1 MDTTL
6 DKFINNTLDWLKDFL
21 PNLLGAIIILVLGM
35 WLSGIIAKIVS
46 KALKSAKIGETVI
59 SFVNSFVKISI
70 KVLVIVAALGTLGF
84 NVASLVT
91 AVGAA
96 TVAIGLALQ
105 DSLKNVA
112 SGITILIAK
121 PFTVG
126 DYLETNGLQGT
137 VTRID
142 IASTHLLTIDNKE
155 VIIPNSSI
163 STSNI
168 VNYTSQDK
176 RGVFLSYHVS
186 YNTDIDLVKNVIM
199 GVINKNKTIFKEP
212 VPFIVVGKHEEN
224 GMEIIVRVWCKTS
237 DYWNV
242 YFYMQEN
249 IKKSFDDNNIEI
261 PFTQIDVHNIPQ
273 IERNEKITKQSD
285 KKKT

>member
-1 MDTTL
+1 MNTTL
-6 DKFINNTLDWLKDFL
+6 EKFIDNMLDWLKDFL
-21 PNLLGAIIILVLGM
+21 PNLLGAIIILVVGM
-35 WLSGIIAKIVS
+35 WLSGIVAKIVS
-46 KALKSAKIGETVI
+46 KAMKGAKIGEIVI
-59 SFVNSFVKISI
+59 SFANSFVKISI

-155 VIIPNSSI
+155 IIIPNSGI
-163 STSNI
+163 SASNL

-176 RGVFLSYHVS
+176 RGVFLSYNVS
-186 YNTDIDLVKNVIM
+186 YNTDIDKVRSVIM
-199 GVINKNKTIFKEP
+199 EVINRNKTILKEP
-212 VPFIVVGKHEEN
+212 EPYIVVGKHEDSSI
-224 GMEIIVRVWCKTS
+224 EIIVRIWCKTK

-249 IKKSFDDNNIEI
+249 IKKSFDKNNIEI
-261 PFTQIDVHNIPQ
+261 PFTQIDVHNIPPVNKA
-273 IERNEKITKQSD
+273 E
-285 KKKT
+285 

>member
-1 MDTTL
+1 MSTTL
-6 DKFINNTLDWLKDFL
+6 EKFIDNMLDWLKEFL
-21 PNLLGAIIILVLGM
+21 PNLIGAIVILIVGM
-35 WLSGIIAKIVS
+35 WLSGVIAKLVS
-46 KALKSAKIGETVI
+46 KAMKGAKIGETVV
-59 SFVNSFVKISI
+59 SFANSFIKISV

-112 SGITILIAK
+112 SGLTILIAK

-163 STSNI
+163 STSSI

-176 RGVFLSYHVS
+176 RGVFLSYNVAYDS
-186 YNTDIDLVKNVIM
+186 DIDKVKNVVTE
-199 GVINKNKTIFKEP
+199 VIGKNKTIFKEP
-212 VPFIVVGKHEEN
+212 APYIAVGKHEEN
-224 GMEIIVRVWCKTS
+224 GIEIVVRVWCKTS

-249 IKKSFDDNNIEI
+249 IKKSFDKNKIVI
-261 PFTQIDVHNIPQ
+261 PFKQVDVHN
-273 IERNEKITKQSD
+273 
-285 KKKT
+285 KK

>member
-1 MDTTL
+1 MNVPIEKLID
-6 DKFINNTLDWLKDFL
+6 NMMDWLKDFL
-21 PNLLGAIIILVLGM
+21 PHLLGAAIILIVGM
-35 WLSGIIAKIVS
+35 WLSGVIAKIVS
-46 KALKSAKIGETVI
+46 KAMKGAKIGDTVI
-59 SFVNSFVKISI
+59 SFANSFVKISI
-70 KVLVIVAALGTLGF
+70 KILVIVAALGTLGF

-121 PFTVG
+121 PFSVG

-142 IASTHLLTIDNKE
+142 IASTHMLTIDNKE

-163 STSNI
+163 STSSL

-176 RGVFLSYHVS
+176 RGVFLSYNVS
-186 YNTDIDLVKNVIM
+186 YSSDIDKVKRVVMSVIE
-199 GVINKNKTIFKEP
+199 KNKTIFKEP
-212 VPFIVVGKHEEN
+212 APYIVVGKHEDSSI
-224 GMEIIVRVWCKTS
+224 EIVVRVWCKTS

-249 IKKSFDDNNIEI
+249 IKKSFDKNNIEI
-261 PFTQIDVHNIPQ
+261 PFQQIDIHNS
-273 IERNEKITKQSD
+273 K
-285 KKKT
+285 